1 MMDFLR
7 SIEQLEF
14 STWVREGASI
24 WGYATIL
31 FLHTIGMATV
41 VGCILTMNL
50 RLLGVMPQAPIK
62 PLERLYPLMWWGFAL
77 NAITGTMLL
86 MADATTKLINPDFYV
101 KMVLIAI
108 GLVIQQRMRKT
119 VFHSPQLDQ
128 GVLPSNAKALAW
140 ASLLCW
146 LGAITAGRLLAY
158 LGPVAGLA

>member
-1 MMDFLR
+1 MMEFLQ
-7 SIEQLEF
+7 SIEQLSI
-14 STWVREGASI
+14 STWIREGGDI
-24 WGYATIL
+24 YGYATIL

-62 PLERLYPLMWWGFAL
+62 PLDRLYPLMWWGFAL
-77 NAITGTMLL
+77 NALTGTLLL
-86 MADATTKLINPDFYV
+86 MADATVKLTNTDFYV
-101 KMVLIAI
+101 KMALIAV
-108 GLVIQQRMRKT
+108 GLILQQRMRRT
-119 VFHSPQLDQ
+119 VFHNPQIDQ
-128 GVLPSNAKALAW
+128 GILPSNAKALAW

>member
-7 SIEQLEF
+7 WVEELRV
-14 STWVREGASI
+14 STWIREGADI
-24 WGYATIL
+24 KGYATIL

-41 VGCILTMNL
+41 VGCILAMNL
-50 RLLGVMPQAPIK
+50 RLLGVMPQAPVK
-62 PLERLYPLMWWGFAL
+62 PLERLYPLMWWGFVL
-77 NAITGTMLL
+77 NALTGTLLL
-86 MADATTKLINPDFYV
+86 MADATTKLTNYDFYV
-101 KMVLIAI
+101 KMALIAI
-108 GLVIQQRMRKT
+108 GLIVQQRMRKT

-140 ASLLCW
+140 ASMICW

>member
-50 RLLGVMPQAPIK
+50 RLLGVMPQAPVK

-86 MADATTKLINPDFYV
+86 MADATTKLMNPDFYV

-128 GVLPSNAKALAW
+128 GILPSNAKALAW

-158 LGPVAGLA
+158 LGPVAGLS

>member
-1 MMDFLR
+1 MMDFLMWV
-7 SIEQLEF
+7 EQLKL
-14 STWVREGASI
+14 STWIREGGDI
-24 WGYATIL
+24 YGYATIL

-41 VGCILTMNL
+41 VGCILAINL
-50 RLLGVMPQAPIK
+50 RLLGVMALAPIK

-86 MADATTKLINPDFYV
+86 MADATTKLTNTDFYV
-101 KMVLIAI
+101 KMALIAI
-108 GLVIQQRMRKT
+108 GLVIQQRMRKA
-119 VFHSPQLDQ
+119 VFHNPQLDQ
-128 GVLPSNAKALAW
+128 GPLPSNAKALAW